1 MGIPVS
7 VVKCG
12 NYNDSKVSESV
23 AKCLE
28 RIGGMDRFVKPGMRV
43 ALKVNLLCAARPSK
57 AITTHPSIVA
67 TVARMVKKVGAEAVI
82 VDSPGGGT
90 RYTASTLRDIY
101 QTTGMIDVAERTGAR
116 LNYDTS
122 FEIVSFPKGK
132 LLKRLEIIKPILD
145 ADAVVNLP
153 KFKTHEFTY
162 LTAAVKNLFGV
173 VPGRTKTGY
182 HAKLRNVQN
191 FSEMLIDIS
200 SHVNPCLTVVD
211 AVLGMDGDGPA
222 SGRPRELGLIL
233 ASENALVID
242 ILLAEAVG
250 VDPKMI
256 PYIRAAVDRKLCSG
270 DREDVEIRG
279 ETLKSIRILDFVM
292 PKTMSMIGKLGASSF
307 LHRMAAPLF
316 KNMFSVKP
324 WINPRTCRGCGI
336 CEESCPERGVRIV
349 DGKAYIDERVCIR
362 CYCCHEIC
370 PNKSIELR
378 EPFLYTLGRTIN

>member
-132 LLKRLEIIKPILD
+132 LLKRLEIIKPI
-145 ADAVVNLP
+145 
-153 KFKTHEFTY
+153 F
-162 LTAAVKNLFGV
+162 
-173 VPGRTKTGY
+173 
-182 HAKLRNVQN
+182 Q
-191 FSEMLIDIS
+191 S
-200 SHVNPCLTVVD
+200 S
-211 AVLGMDGDGPA
+211 
-222 SGRPRELGLIL
+222 RR
-233 ASENALVID
+233 
-242 ILLAEAVG
+242 
-250 VDPKMI
+250 
-256 PYIRAAVDRKLCSG
+256 
-270 DREDVEIRG
+270 
-279 ETLKSIRILDFVM
+279 
-292 PKTMSMIGKLGASSF
+292 MSS
-307 LHRMAAPLF
+307 P
-316 KNMFSVKP
+316 
-324 WINPRTCRGCGI
+324 T
-336 CEESCPERGVRIV
+336 
-349 DGKAYIDERVCIR
+349 
-362 CYCCHEIC
+362 
-370 PNKSIELR
+370 
-378 EPFLYTLGRTIN
+378 